1 MKTSAIK
8 KNQSKKTKE
17 IQFVKKVPAHPCLQ
31 LKRKIMLK
39 NLQVKKRERK
49 K

>member
-8 KNQSKKTKE
+8 KNYSKKTKE
-17 IQFVKKVPAHPCLQ
+17 IQFVKKVPVHPCLQ

-39 NLQVKKRERK
+39 NLQIKKRERK

>member
-8 KNQSKKTKE
+8 KIRAKKQKR
-17 IQFVKKVPAHPCLQ
+17 FNAHPCLQ